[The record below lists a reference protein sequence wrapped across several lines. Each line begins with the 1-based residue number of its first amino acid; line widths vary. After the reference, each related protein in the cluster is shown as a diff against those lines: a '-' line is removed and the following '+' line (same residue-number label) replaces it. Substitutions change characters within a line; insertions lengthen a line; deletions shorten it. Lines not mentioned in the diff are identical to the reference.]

1 MPQLLLIV
9 SGHLVSKNRLFGI
22 IALVSCYTEL
32 AYNAMIDFQEAEKK
46 RRDEIGGTFMC
57 YIWRLI
63 VIEHIPRRKTEDGK
77 AYIYTAAAVD
87 LLRIL
92 GEQEQEQILRDNST
106 DFMLYRIALAT
117 NQAISDQRRYRCS
130 IPVAYYKLIF
140 SKSKLQVMIDFQAAE
155 KKRLE
160 ESGSEIGGDTGRL
173 RHIPFRTAGADC
185 RRSRRQEAPHRE
197 HGVRDCCIV
206 QQPVI
211 SLAFV
216 VGGHAKQLRQR
227 RRRTVSTGFRW
238 WYRERVC
245 SS

>member
-1 MPQLLLIV
+1 MRIVKFYIPNEDCEALSIGLIQPP
-9 SGHLVSKNRLFGI
+9 K
-22 IALVSCYTEL
+22 
-32 AYNAMIDFQEAEKK
+32 
-46 RRDEIGGTFMC
+46 
-57 YIWRLI
+57 
-63 VIEHIPRRKTEDGK
+63 KTEGGK
-77 AYIYTAAAVD
+77 LYATAAVD
-87 LLRIL
+87 RFRTL
-92 GEQEQEQILRDNST
+92 GEQEQIVRDNST
-106 DFMLYRIALAT
+106 GAVIFGDLELNKVYDVLILPFEEGIVEKEQKPLDNSSFDKVIRSKVVSLIKQIASNKVL
-117 NQAISDQRRYRCS
+117 
-130 IPVAYYKLIF
+130 VVL
-140 SKSKLQVMIDFQAAE
+140 L
-155 KKRLE
+155 LE
-160 ESGSEIGGDTGRL
+160 ELGKENYSYGNINGGDTGRL